1 MLIDRAE
8 GRENRKRSECLQ
20 NTPPAIRMEMSPLND
35 FYEYPSICHTAP
47 HNQHQTMQVKPV
59 WNTTPPKAKQSEVF
73 IRELSNSPDRR
84 NTEIRESDV
93 PSPE

>member
-20 NTPPAIRMEMSPLND
+20 NTPPAIRMEMSPLKD
-35 FYEYPSICHTAP
+35 MYEYPFICQTAP
-47 HNQHQTMQVKPV
+47 QNQQQNQQIKPV
-59 WNTTPPKAKQSEVF
+59 WNTTPPKAKQSEVY
-73 IRELSNSPDRR
+73 IRELSHSPDRR
-84 NTEIRESDV
+84 NTESKDLDA